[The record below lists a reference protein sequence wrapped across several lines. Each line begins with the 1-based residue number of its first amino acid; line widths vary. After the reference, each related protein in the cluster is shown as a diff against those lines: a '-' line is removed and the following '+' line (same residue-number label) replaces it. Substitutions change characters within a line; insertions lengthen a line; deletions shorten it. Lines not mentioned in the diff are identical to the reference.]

1 MIQRIQSIY
10 LLLAGILIF
19 ALYLFPLAHNVELNG
34 ILTTIKV
41 TGLYQVVNGQETHTE
56 VFVALTAVTAIIGLI
71 PLIVIFL
78 YKNRKKQITF
88 CYSAILVIIGYS
100 FWMAQTV
107 KGVTGGITIG
117 TNNMGIGL
125 FLSSLS
131 IVMLIFAAKAIQRD
145 EKLVRSADRLR

>member
-10 LLLAGILIF
+10 LFLASVLIF

-41 TGLYQVVNGQETHTE
+41 TGLYQMVNGQETHTE

-71 PLIVIFL
+71 PLIIIFL

>member
-10 LLLAGILIF
+10 LFLASVLIF

-41 TGLYQVVNGQETHTE
+41 TGLYQMVNGQETHTE

-71 PLIVIFL
+71 PLIIIFL

-107 KGVTGGITIG
+107 KGITGSITIG